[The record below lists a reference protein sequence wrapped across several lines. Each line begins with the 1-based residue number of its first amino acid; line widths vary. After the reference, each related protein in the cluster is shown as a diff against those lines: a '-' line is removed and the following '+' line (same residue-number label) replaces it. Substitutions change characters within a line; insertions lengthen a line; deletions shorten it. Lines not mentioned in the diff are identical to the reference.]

1 MTINPK
7 LYGARGDGRTNDTPA
22 FLRALEALRAAGGGT
37 LRMPAGKYLLEK
49 SDDGYAREEYEVTT
63 NSALVVDFGNLVLQG
78 DGMGLTVLEAASP
91 TTTLLLVSGPDLRN
105 ICLRDLT
112 FEQPDAAAD
121 YANTQTA
128 RTLRASERPSVR
140 ASERAGAFSEPR
152 SDAPTLRRSDAA
164 PDALNYID
172 QGWTLGTMIYLEG
185 RAGQAIS
192 NISITRCEL
201 RNPVRHAICLA
212 WAKNVRITD
221 NLFAYYDGFIPPQY
235 SGHASGAG
243 RCGIFG
249 GAPSVHDVL
258 ISGNNFNGN
267 VSGKCPVGSSAT
279 GYAYCAADGFVWLS
293 RGGGVNVENNTIR
306 NYGLEAIQ
314 LSAAPARVQ
323 NNQFYTETDTP
334 GAVACYAYPCS
345 PREDDIERPLFTFSG
360 NQVYGGG
367 GGLWTKGPALVYT
380 SELPTPRCRLM
391 ATGNIFEKVDVVF
404 AALSADAFVCSN
416 NVASDCRQF
425 VCYNIGPLDEM
436 HPRLDFRCRYLS
448 FIGNIINRCTDVPL
462 LFNGTLADAGVLVLI
477 GNTVARG
484 NYHLVLG
491 YPKEGETYTVVA
503 KDNVWVAPDGKL
515 EAAPAIAYTPLP
527 ASIKFS
533 HE

>member
-1 MTINPK
+1 MKTVNVRDFR
-7 LYGARGDGRTNDTPA
+7 LAGDSTNDTPA
-22 FLRALEALRAAGGGT
+22 FLRALAALRAAGGGK
-37 LRMPAGKYLLEK
+37 LYAPGGVYHLDK

-63 NSALVVDFGNLVLQG
+63 NSALVVDFSNLVIQG

-91 TTTLLLVSGPDLRN
+91 STTLLLVSGPDLRN

-112 FEQPDAAAD
+112 FEQPDAAAE
-121 YANTQTA
+121 YANTGTA
-128 RTLRASERPSVR
+128 RTLSPEKLKLGKADKLKSDVSISDFQRVSV
-140 ASERAGAFSEPR
+140 S
-152 SDAPTLRRSDAA
+152 AP
-164 PDALNYID
+164 PLNYID

-185 RAGQAIS
+185 RSGQPIS

-212 WAKNVRITD
+212 WARNVRITD
-221 NLFAYYDGFIPPQY
+221 NLFAYYDGFIPPEY
-235 SGHASGAG
+235 SGNASGAG

-267 VSGKCPVGSSAT
+267 VSGKRPVGSSAT

-345 PREDDIERPLFTFSG
+345 PRADDIERPLFTFSG

-380 SELPTPRCRLM
+380 SELPTPRCRVM

-436 HPRLDFRCRYLS
+436 HPTLDFRCRYLS

-503 KDNVWVAPDGKL
+503 KDNVWVAPNGKL

-527 ASIKFS
+527 ASIKFG
-533 HE
+533 

>member
-1 MTINPK
+1 MKTINIRD
-7 LYGARGDGRTNDTPA
+7 YRFDGDGTNDTPA
-22 FLRALEALRAAGGGT
+22 FVRALAALRAGGGGK
-37 LRMPAGKYLLEK
+37 LHVPARVYRLEK
-49 SDDGYAREEYEVTT
+49 SDNGYAREEYEVST
-63 NSALVVDFGNLVLQG
+63 NYALSVDFGNLVIEG
-78 DGMGLTVLEAASP
+78 DGMGLTVLEAGSP

-105 ICLRDLT
+105 ISLRDLT
-112 FEQPDAAAD
+112 FEQPDAAAE
-121 YANTQTA
+121 YANTGTA
-128 RTLRASERPSVR
+128 RALSLPIEESGKSEIGNRKSAMPPLS
-140 ASERAGAFSEPR
+140 
-152 SDAPTLRRSDAA
+152 
-164 PDALNYID
+164 YID

-185 RAGQAIS
+185 RSGQPIS

-221 NLFAYYDGFIPPQY
+221 NLFAYYDGFVPPEY

-243 RCGIFG
+243 RCGIFS
-249 GAPSVHDVL
+249 GAPTVHDVL

-323 NNQFYTETDTP
+323 NNQFYTEVDTP
-334 GAVACYAYPCS
+334 SAVACYAYPCS
-345 PREDDIERPLFTFSG
+345 PRADDIERPLFTFSG

-367 GGLWTKGPALVYT
+367 GGLWMKGPALVYT
-380 SELPTPRCRLM
+380 SELPTPRCRVM
-391 ATGNIFEKVDVVF
+391 ASGNIFEKVAVVF

-425 VCYNIGPLDEM
+425 MCYNIGPLDEM
-436 HPRLDFRCRYLS
+436 HPSMDFRCRYLALL
-448 FIGNIINRCTDVPL
+448 GNIITRCTDVPL
-462 LFNGTLADAGVLVLI
+462 LFNGTLADNGVLVLI
-477 GNTVARG
+477 GNTVGRG

-491 YPKEGETYTVVA
+491 YPKEGETYTVVE
-503 KDNVWVAPDGKL
+503 KGNVWVRGDGL
-515 EAAPAIAYTPLP
+515 IEAVPATAYTPLP
-527 ASIKFS
+527 ASIKFG
-533 HE
+533 